1 MNKNRKKKFNV
12 NTLIDYKKE
21 MPKIKYV
28 ITLDSDTDLSL
39 NSAYELVGSM
49 AHILNKPEIHDG
61 KVATGYGL
69 IQPRVGINLDVS
81 YKTLFTKNI
90 CGKWWN

>member
-1 MNKNRKKKFNV
+1 MGWERKRGALTEFSEFLLGNINEQEQEEKFNV

-49 AHILNKPEIHDG
+49 AHILNQKYTME
-61 KVATGYGL
+61 K
-69 IQPRVGINLDVS
+69 
-81 YKTLFTKNI
+81 
-90 CGKWWN
+90 